1 MFNQWISKSISQV
14 EKGSSLWKNI
24 IKFSIFLGIK
34 MGHVGTLL
42 LVIDILK
49 DDQENEKENFQF
61 DNSEEEKKVIE
72 NMNSFIRNFD
82 LNLTWI
88 KPWDSPLASL
98 IFLFYLF
105 IYFLVI
111 FFYYYYYYLLFI
123 ILITI
128 FLCIFIIIIIIIIII

>member
-1 MFNQWISKSISQV
+1 
-14 EKGSSLWKNI
+14 
-24 IKFSIFLGIK
+24 

-111 FFYYYYYYLLFI
+111 FF
-123 ILITI
+123 
-128 FLCIFIIIIIIIIII
+128 FIIIIIIIIIIIYYLLYINNNISLHFYYYYYLLLLFIIIIIIIIIII